1 MRKNGEDEDNEVGR
15 LAALHELQILDTP
28 AEERFD
34 RLVQLAT
41 DLLHVPIGYIA
52 FLDEQR
58 QWFKSRR
65 GLRAKQTPRNI
76 SFCNHTIQKTEPLII
91 PDTLLDKRFVNSPLV
106 KKSPFIRFY
115 AGIPLANSKGFNVG
129 TFCVADRAPL
139 KLKPEQLKI
148 LRELAA
154 LVEEQLSFRQ
164 ANTLLRKIKKQLEL
178 RNDFI
183 RKVFSFYMSDD
194 VVSSILDSH
203 AQQKLGGKECKV
215 TILFSDLRNFTPLS
229 DSLPAEQLVNI
240 LNSYF
245 TKMVHIIEKHKGT
258 IYSFIGDAIMVI
270 FGAPYSTQDDAL
282 RAVACAVEMQL
293 TLKKVNTQNKKKGLP
308 QLLMGVGINTGTAVV
323 GNVGSKKR
331 MQYSAIGSSVNLSS
345 RIQDFSL
352 GGQVLISEATYMET
366 SKDLEISG
374 HLRVKTKGF
383 DYPIHIYDVVGVNG
397 VYHLHL

>member
-1 MRKNGEDEDNEVGR
+1 MRKYDQEDDNEIRR
-15 LAALHELQILDTP
+15 LAALYELHILDTSP
-28 AEERFD
+28 EERFD
-34 RLVQLAT
+34 RLVKLAT

-76 SFCNHTIQKTEPLII
+76 SFCNHTIQQNEPLVI
-91 PDTLLDKRFVNSPLV
+91 PDTLLDKRFINSPLV

-129 TFCVADRAPL
+129 TFCVADKAPL

-148 LRELAA
+148 LQELAE

-164 ANTLLRKIKKQLEL
+164 ANVLLRKIKKQLEL

-183 RKVFSFYMSDD
+183 RQVFSFYMSDD

-203 AQQKLGGKECKV
+203 TKQKLGGKECKI
-215 TILFSDLRNFTPLS
+215 TILFSDLRNFTPLA
-229 DSLPAEQLVNI
+229 DSLPAEQLVTI

-245 TKMVHIIEKHKGT
+245 TKMVHVIEKHKGT

-270 FGAPYSTQDDAL
+270 FGAPYSTQDDSL
-282 RAVACAVEMQL
+282 RAVACAIEMQL
-293 TLKKVNTQNKKKGLP
+293 TLKKVNVLNKKKGLP
-308 QLLMGVGINTGTAVV
+308 NLLMGVGVNTGLAVV

-331 MQYSAIGSSVNLSS
+331 MQYSAIGTAVNLSS

-352 GGQVLISEATYMET
+352 GGQVLISEATYLET
-366 SKDLEISG
+366 SSELEING

-383 DYPIHIYDVVGVNG
+383 DYPIHIYDVVGVKG
-397 VYHLHL
+397 DYHIHL